1 MDAEDALFQV
11 NAEDTLS
18 HLIFFPSSFL
28 FIVSF
33 FFLQISASVTADHVR
48 TVPLVLGITKTT
60 PAFVQKAGKENTA
73 RLFIPP
79 VSF

>member
-1 MDAEDALFQV
+1 MNAEDALFQV

>member
-1 MDAEDALFQV
+1 MNAEDALFQV

-33 FFLQISASVTADHVR
+33 FFLQISASVTAAHVR

>member
-1 MDAEDALFQV
+1 MNAVDALFQV